1 MHLGIHCPTDATKN
15 VNTERFIFT
24 FELLECFKFSF
35 LQLTKTLWNLRISI
49 GVERGSGQ
57 LKLADTSAPLFCPNP
72 KFLMCKRDR
81 EVGGEV
87 RLKGSHRKKKKSG
100 VAMQLRVSCRHG
112 PGTLGCAATTPEPHV
127 CAVLLRHSLQLSRSQ
142 RLPQSVMADSCL
154 QLTAA
159 Y

>member
-15 VNTERFIFT
+15 MNTERFIFT
-24 FELLECFKFSF
+24 ELSECFKFRF

-49 GVERGSGQ
+49 GLERGSRQ

-87 RLKGSHRKKKKSG
+87 RLKGSHRKKKSR
-100 VAMQLRVSCRHG
+100 VAMQLRISCRHG

-127 CAVLLRHSLQLSRSQ
+127 CAVLLRHSLQLSRF
-142 RLPQSVMADSCL
+142 
-154 QLTAA
+154 
-159 Y
+159 